1 MTTTVPI
8 ATAAQRRATIPEELV
23 GLPRSSGMYD
33 PWMHAG
39 ELGLTVTMGPHVIA
53 GDETGLYEYPS
64 SIWMVAGLTQNQG
77 RAVLAHEIQHAIRG
91 HQTTRLTDD
100 EERAREL
107 EVDEAAAAILM
118 PREWVEEVERVCGQL
133 DERTLADHFRVD
145 VHVVRIRLAMLERS
159 AVAS

>member
-1 MTTTVPI
+1 
-8 ATAAQRRATIPEELV
+8 
-23 GLPRSSGMYD
+23 MYD

-39 ELGLTVTMGPHVIA
+39 ELGLTVTVGPHVIA

-64 SIWMVAGLTQNQG
+64 SIYLVAGLTQNQG

-91 HQTTRLTDD
+91 HRRMPLTDD
-100 EERAREL
+100 EDRAREL

-118 PREWVEEVERVCGQL
+118 PREWVEEVERVCGNL
-133 DERTLADHFRVD
+133 HERTLADHFRVD

-159 AVAS
+159 AVST